1 MKKRREYIK
10 AFSILIF
17 ILIVI
22 FCANIFKNT
31 QQIVSTNFEDNYTSV
46 APSELT
52 SDITFNQKTVVL
64 FENTKKIGVFFA
76 NYGNR
81 ANEGEVFIN
90 VYNQDEQ
97 LIGETKLLA
106 SEIGDSEY
114 CYVNLKKSPNFGEL
128 INIEVSANSEQGK
141 AVTIWCN
148 DNTFFNSK
156 GAVLEVGGQE
166 LVGFHM
172 NIIQEYES
180 PQLSMMFWVA
190 LFILCV
196 VYFFAGIPQYCYEK
210 IVKSGQK
217 NRYTFYILLF
227 TVATVVICLRN
238 LQFITTPIIYAE
250 DGVFLARQIKDGIL
264 ENLFVNRNG
273 ISIFE
278 NSPEFP
284 NMGTYIILW
293 LATKTTTLL
302 NGYDLSSLPLWN
314 GIYSNMFFAFTA
326 VLGYKMFEHLEMRKI
341 GIIAYLSVVFVNL
354 GASSSEVFG
363 RALNTQF
370 LWTVPTAFVLVILY
384 TKQNKT
390 IKDYIFPSIFCFVA
404 ALTFPICFAQILGYL
419 IFDLINKRK
428 QVKIAD
434 TLKKNCILWLMV
446 LFGLYKLPQLIQV
459 QGAGIDFTFKID
471 SVVEFFIARHILFP
485 LISFVY
491 NYMTDGFVLVLFAVY
506 ISILVYAWILEYKK
520 DGILFNSFML
530 FAMLSLGTCFSS
542 AFMRR
547 TMTQIFNNY
556 TGTYPDRYFYACN
569 ILALVLFVYAIFIIM
584 HHYKLNSSIK
594 TASLSM
600 VLFITLLN
608 PYLFYFTKENYRQW
622 LYGVEYN
629 GTFAESCKEALNSNE
644 NLEIYQR
651 VKIYPSG
658 LEMELALSYV
668 LATADSVK

>member
-1 MKKRREYIK
+1 MVKRNEYIRNL
-10 AFSILIF
+10 SIIIF
-17 ILIVI
+17 IVIII

-31 QQIVSTNFEDNYTSV
+31 QQIVSTKFEENFTSI

-52 SDITFNQKTVVL
+52 SDIIFNQKTVVL

-97 LIGETKLLA
+97 LIGESKLSA
-106 SEIGDSEY
+106 SEIGDGEY
-114 CYVNLKKSPNFGEL
+114 CYVSLNKSPSLGEL
-128 INIEVSANSEQGK
+128 INIEVSSNSEPGK

-156 GAVLEVGGQE
+156 GAVLEIGGQE
-166 LVGFHM
+166 ITGFHM

-180 PQLSMMFWVA
+180 PQLSIMFWAV
-190 LFILCV
+190 LFLLSV
-196 VYFFAGIPQYCYEK
+196 VYLLTGIPQYYYEK
-210 IVKSGQK
+210 IVESGQK
-217 NRYTFYILLF
+217 NRYTFYVLLF
-227 TVATVVICLRN
+227 IVATVIICLRN

-250 DGVFLARQIKDGIL
+250 DGTFLSRQIKYGIL
-264 ENLFVNRNG
+264 DNLFVNRNG
-273 ISIFE
+273 LSIFE

-326 VLGYKMFEHLEMRKI
+326 VLGYKMFEKLKMRKI
-341 GIIAYLSVVFVNL
+341 GIIAYLLVIFVNL
-354 GASSSEVFG
+354 GTSSSEVLG

-370 LWTVPTAFVLVILY
+370 LWTVTTIFVLVILY

-390 IKDYIFPSIFCFVA
+390 IKDYIFPSIFSFVA
-404 ALTFPICFAQILGYL
+404 VLSFPICFAQILGYL
-419 IFDLINKRK
+419 IFDLINQRK
-428 QVKIAD
+428 QVKIAY

-446 LFGLYKLPQLIQV
+446 LFGVYKLPQLLQA

-471 SVVEFFIARHILFP
+471 SVVEFFIARHILFSF
-485 LISFVY
+485 ISFVY
-491 NYMTDGFVLVLFAVY
+491 SYMTDAYVLVLFAVY
-506 ISILVYAWILEYKK
+506 IAIILYAWILEYKK
-520 DGILFNSFML
+520 YGKLFNSFML

-584 HHYKLNSSIK
+584 QHYKLKSSIK
-594 TASLSM
+594 TACLSM

-608 PYLFYFTKENYRQW
+608 PYLFYFTKENYSQW

-629 GTFAESCKEALNSNE
+629 GTFAESCKEALNNNE

-658 LEMELALSYV
+658 LEMELALPYV
-668 LATADSVK
+668 LATADSIK